1 MQYKITFTTTEGGT
15 GERMFEASDK
25 YMLFRI
31 LKKENITPLTITEE
45 KSKDINLPFFKGKV
59 KTSEKI
65 FFARNLGSMLGAGLS
80 LSRSIQVMEKQAKNK
95 RLKTVLNTLETSIG
109 EGKTLHES
117 MHVFPDVFNDLFV
130 AMVKAGE
137 ESGSLAESLKIV
149 GSQMEKAN
157 TLYKRV
163 KGALIY
169 PAIILSLMVVIGILM
184 LTFVVPSLTGTFK
197 ELHAELPLSTQFVIN
212 FSDFLQ
218 NHYLIFIGIVVLLI
232 ISLSSFL
239 KTSKGKRTLDYT
251 ILHTPLIKDI
261 GKEMNTARTART
273 LASLLSAGVPVV
285 RSAEITKDVMQ
296 NSYYKEVLERVVNVI
311 EKGMPMSDVI
321 SKYPHLYPP
330 FLVEMVSVGEETGNL
345 SLMLKEVA
353 SYYEEEV
360 DQKTKNMSTV
370 VEPFLMVIIG
380 LSVGFFAV
388 SMITPMYTVLNNI

>member
-296 NSYYKEVLERVVNVI
+296 NSYYKGVLERVVNVI